1 VISVAKRLL
10 FMNNHHYTVQKLPD
24 LCADFFSLI
33 IKLRMSQDLGD
44 PEELRKRITRMFG
57 VMENKGKE
65 IGINNED
72 ILAAKYALSA
82 FIDETIL
89 SSQWPARESWLKRP
103 LQLEYFGTQLAGE
116 EFFKKLEQLR
126 QQADS
131 RTDLLEVFYT
141 CLSLGYEGRYK
152 ILGLDKLKMLIQE
165 VGSDINRIR
174 GREAKAISPHWKRS
188 EGLVRGLSRELPPW
202 VVFVVCL
209 AMAFFLF
216 LGLSIWIGHSADSV
230 AKELQDLVGKI

>member
-1 VISVAKRLL
+1 
-10 FMNNHHYTVQKLPD
+10 MNDYHYTVQKLPD

-44 PEELRKRITRMFG
+44 PEELRKRITQMFG
-57 VMENKGKE
+57 GMENNGKD

-72 ILAAKYALSA
+72 ILSTKYALSA

-89 SSQWPARESWLKRP
+89 NSQWSARESWLKRP

-131 RTDLLEVFYT
+131 KIDSLEVFYT

-152 ILGLDKLKMLIQE
+152 ILGLDKLKILIQE
-165 VGSDINRIR
+165 LGNDIDRIR
-174 GREAKAISPHWKRS
+174 GRGAKEISPHWKRS
-188 EGLVRGLSRELPPW
+188 EGLVKGLSRELPPW

-209 AMAFFLF
+209 AVGFFLF
-216 LGLSIWIGHSADSV
+216 LGFSIWIGHSANSV
-230 AKELQDLVGKI
+230 AKELQELVGKI